1 MTSTDFPL
9 RGHEP
14 RGGFSDEP
22 SPVFSWTTLWWDFNP
37 LTTPPLGLKSFW
49 SQCLRLT
56 CLRII
61 ESAGCS
67 SCSGLTSQWFR
78 GHYGEVRA
86 WHLYTGQER
95 LDLPEKHPVFELDAL
110 FPVSVSLYLRH
121 FCLCIC
127 RHALPLSAEGAAFRT
142 RDLDGCE
149 YPDLILKSS
158 IINSSSNCIRVFF
171 SLCRK
176 NKTSLQQACP
186 SKAWPNC
193 EQGYGLFLTR
203 RLYFAACSH
212 RAESSPCP
220 TFSSLPSICT
230 QHTPQAAPVSPSVFF
245 CFTCRPSPHPL
256 IPTHPPVSPCAQ
268 SKGTSSAQ
276 PSPGA

>member
-1 MTSTDFPL
+1 MTSADFPL

-49 SQCLRLT
+49 CQCLRLT

-110 FPVSVSLYLRH
+110 FPVSVSLYL
-121 FCLCIC
+121 
-127 RHALPLSAEGAAFRT
+127 FR
-142 RDLDGCE
+142 D
-149 YPDLILKSS
+149 
-158 IINSSSNCIRVFF
+158 
-171 SLCRK
+171 
-176 NKTSLQQACP
+176 TS
-186 SKAWPNC
+186 
-193 EQGYGLFLTR
+193 
-203 RLYFAACSH
+203 
-212 RAESSPCP
+212 
-220 TFSSLPSICT
+220 
-230 QHTPQAAPVSPSVFF
+230 VSVFAGMLWLLVWRELGF
-245 CFTCRPSPHPL
+245 RWMS
-256 IPTHPPVSPCAQ
+256 IPGLNF
-268 SKGTSSAQ
+268 KEFYYKFFI
-276 PSPGA
+276 